1 MHRPNTD
8 RATHTKRKKYA
19 AHKLGVGA
27 VLLTGVMGALFV
39 QAGSAGAFFSVLFS
53 TNNPQEQAPRIAATV
68 TYSQDMTWLQP
79 ARNVDPNPS
88 RGGGEVRT
96 YGGVALVSEVNPVPS
111 ASQEKTRPSGP
122 DQISLYQIQEGD
134 TLSQIAAMFSV
145 SVNTIVWANELRSTT
160 DIRPGDTLLILP
172 ISGVQ
177 HTVKEGDTVA
187 SIAKRYDGD
196 ADEILLYNGLDKG
209 ASLAVGSVITVP
221 GGRVEEVK
229 KPAPTRSAS
238 TRVASGASSASGY
251 YIHPL
256 PGSVRTQG
264 LHGYNAID
272 FGAPVGTPIRAAA
285 AGRVIVSRVG
295 GWNGGYGNYVVIDH
309 PNGTQTLYAHN
320 SSNIVWQGQ
329 SVVAGQVI
337 GYVGST
343 GRSTGPHLHFEI
355 RGSIT
360 NPF

>member
-8 RATHTKRKKYA
+8 RVTHTKRNKNTVYTA
-19 AHKLGVGA
+19 SIGSLF
-27 VLLTGVMGALFV
+27 LTGVVGALFI
-39 QAGSAGAFFSVLFS
+39 QASSAGAFFSTLFAAN
-53 TNNPQEQAPRIAATV
+53 TAQEQAPTISEEV
-68 TYSQDMTWLQP
+68 LYSQDMTWLQP

-111 ASQEKTRPSGP
+111 SSQEKERPAAP

-134 TLSQIAAMFSV
+134 TLSQVAAMFSV

-177 HTVKEGDTVA
+177 HTVKKGDTVA
-187 SIAKRYDGD
+187 SIAKRYEGD
-196 ADEILLYNGLDKG
+196 ADEILVYNGLEKG
-209 ASLAVGSVITVP
+209 ESLAVGSVVTVP

-229 KPAPTRSAS
+229 KPTPARSAGS
-238 TRVASGASSASGY
+238 RVAGGGSNTSGY

-272 FGAPVGTPIRAAA
+272 FGAPIGTPIRAAA

-320 SSNIVWQGQ
+320 NSNIVWQGQ

-337 GYVGST
+337 GYVGNT
-343 GRSTGPHLHFEI
+343 GRSTGPHLHFEV
-355 RGSIT
+355 RGT
-360 NPF
+360 ANPF

>member
-8 RATHTKRKKYA
+8 RVTHTKRTKRA
-19 AHKLGVGA
+19 ISGQGV
-27 VLLTGVMGALFV
+27 VLVLVAGLIGALSL
-39 QAGSAGAFFSVLFS
+39 QASSAGAFFSALF
-53 TNNPQEQAPRIAATV
+53 TANIQEQAPRMTTSVA
-68 TYSQDMTWLQP
+68 YSQDMTWLMP

-96 YGGVALVSEVNPVPS
+96 HGGVALVSEVNPIPS
-111 ASQEKTRPSGP
+111 SSQEKVRPSAP
-122 DQISLYQIQEGD
+122 DQISWYQIQEGD

-177 HTVKEGDTVA
+177 HTIKEGDTVA
-187 SIAKRYDGD
+187 SIAKRYGGD
-196 ADEILLYNGLDKG
+196 ADEILVYNGLEKG
-209 ASLAVGSVITVP
+209 APLAVGSVVTVP
-221 GGRVEEVK
+221 GGRVEEEK
-229 KPAPTRSAS
+229 RSTPAPSAS
-238 TRVASGASSASGY
+238 TRVASGASGASGY
-251 YIHPL
+251 FIHPL

-320 SSNIVWQGQ
+320 SRNVVWQGQ

-337 GYVGST
+337 GHVGST
-343 GRSTGPHLHFEI
+343 GRSTGPHLHFEV
-355 RGSIT
+355 RGAA